1 MISGTSQKIMISAVP
16 YQTEVS
22 IRDKTGNSVFK
33 GVSPCDVVLARK
45 NDYYVS
51 ISQPGYKTQ
60 EIPIIREFNG
70 WFILNFLLGFPGI
83 IGVVIDITDGSIWTL
98 KPDLIY
104 VNLIT
109 AQNEDHTSKTY
120 AVVQYIDNQQILRT
134 LVREL
139 EKE

>member
-1 MISGTSQKIMISAVP
+1 MRQISTLIICIIFLLTSGCASMISGTSQKIMISAVP

-98 KPDLIY
+98 KPD
-104 VNLIT
+104 
-109 AQNEDHTSKTY
+109 
-120 AVVQYIDNQQILRT
+120 
-134 LVREL
+134 
-139 EKE
+139 